1 MHHKHSPKER
11 SEKKWIYMLQVLLSR
26 YEESFT
32 ERVIVRENEIYSQR
46 GEYLNGKRRKRE
58 REI

>member
-1 MHHKHSPKER
+1 
-11 SEKKWIYMLQVLLSR
+11 MLHFLLSR

>member
-1 MHHKHSPKER
+1 MHQKHSPNER
-11 SEKKWIYMLQVLLSR
+11 SEKNVYILQVLLSR

-46 GEYLNGKRRKRE
+46 GEYSNGKRRKRE

>member
-1 MHHKHSPKER
+1 
-11 SEKKWIYMLQVLLSR
+11 MLQVLLSR

-46 GEYLNGKRRKRE
+46 GEYSNGKRRKRE